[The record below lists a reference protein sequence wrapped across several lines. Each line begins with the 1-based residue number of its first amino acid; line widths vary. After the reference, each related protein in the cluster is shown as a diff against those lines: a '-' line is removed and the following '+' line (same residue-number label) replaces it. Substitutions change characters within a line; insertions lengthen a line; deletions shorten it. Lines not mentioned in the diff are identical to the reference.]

1 MAITKLTTKT
11 NLAPDQEQKLV
22 TGLLAELRRDAGKV
36 PQPPNAPTIYMEES
50 GTPDN
55 YTHWYAVWAD
65 FQDVDNQERS
75 RLLLTAVREALGIAE
90 ALRVTVAM
98 GLTPE
103 EAKQFD
109 F

>member
-1 MAITKLTTKT
+1 MAIKKLTKGT
-11 NLAPDQEQKLV
+11 LDPHIEEQLSAGLV
-22 TGLLAELRRDAGKV
+22 AELQRDEKL

-55 YTHWYAVWAD
+55 YTHWYVVWSA
-65 FQDVDNQERS
+65 FENVDDEERS
-75 RLLLTAVREALGIAE
+75 RLLLSAVREVFGVEE

-103 EAKQFD
+103 EAKGMGLS
-109 F
+109 